1 MGLPAAGRSPH
12 GEHGLKLAGML
23 LTTQAAESLPA
34 RGAWIEIPKIGG
46 MCKMK
51 KSLPARGAWIE
62 ITYGLLFQCQ
72 FSRSLPA
79 RGAWIEITTGT
90 MTARETT
97 VAPRTGS
104 MD

>member
-1 MGLPAAGRSPH
+1 MMDKL
-12 GEHGLKLAGML
+12 LKVAVITWAVFLALLAGML

-62 ITYGLLFQCQ
+62 IT
-72 FSRSLPA
+72 
-79 RGAWIEITTGT
+79 TGT